1 MKANNPRANKHDS
14 SNFIQMVSPNMP
26 IKFRVQCP
34 ACKSFYRCTIAT
46 IGNIHGD
53 DGCITIVMRPE
64 SCKHL
69 FLVFL
74 DSKMEVRA
82 TQVIHDVTVE
92 STMLHSD
99 LDTLLQK
106 EKELVEKHQGAIDSK
121 NDARIETT
129 WQELKSV
136 RREISTFGID

>member
-1 MKANNPRANKHDS
+1 MM
-14 SNFIQMVSPNMP
+14 FPNMP

-34 ACKSFYRCTIAT
+34 TCKSFYRCKIAT
-46 IGNIHGD
+46 IGSMHDD

-64 SCKHL
+64 ICKHL

-74 DSKMEVRA
+74 DARMEVRA
-82 TQVIHDVTVE
+82 TQVIRDITVE
-92 STMLHSD
+92 STLLHSD
-99 LDTLLQK
+99 LTTLLQK
-106 EKELVEKHQGAIDSK
+106 EKELVEKHQAAIDSK
-121 NDARIETT
+121 NDGQIEMT